1 MRISDWSSDVCSS
14 DLDRADD
21 ALSAGPGQLQSVPL
35 DQTLVVLTLRHAVPP
50 TDLKSL
56 SGRELLALWVERGW
70 IWVEE
75 DWIDRQHLASTWPT
89 RYRIIGLAAAAR
101 VDNELYWPPAPG
113 VTFNYERN
121 GWRVNFLHDRRTT
134 NPVSEALIAYFRVG
148 RHGSIENS
156 LYAPLEQTGRTHV

>member
-75 DWIDRQHLASTWPT
+75 DRIDRPPLASTWPT
-89 RYRIIGLAAAAR
+89 RYRHIG
-101 VDNELYWPPAPG
+101 DPG
-113 VTFNYERN
+113 EHT
-121 GWRVNFLHDRRTT
+121 
-134 NPVSEALIAYFRVG
+134 SAL
-148 RHGSIENS
+148 E
-156 LYAPLEQTGRTHV
+156 

>member
-1 MRISDWSSDVCSS
+1 MVLYFFFKQKTAYEMRISDCSSSVCSA
-14 DLDRADD
+14 DL
-21 ALSAGPGQLQSVPL
+21 
-35 DQTLVVLTLRHAVPP
+35 LTLRHAVPP

-56 SGRELLALWVERGW
+56 GGRELLALWVERGW

-101 VDNELYWPPAPG
+101 VNNELYWPPAPG

-121 GWRVNFLHDRRTT
+121 GWRVNFLHDR
-134 NPVSEALIAYFRVG
+134 SEEHTSELQSLLRNSYAALFLKKK
-148 RHGSIENS
+148 N
-156 LYAPLEQTGRTHV
+156 T

>member
-101 VDNELYWPPAPG
+101 GDNEPHWPPATG
-113 VTFNYERN
+113 VTLNGQSVER
-121 GWRVNFLHDRRTT
+121 GK
-134 NPVSEALIAYFRVG
+134 S
-148 RHGSIENS
+148 GSD
-156 LYAPLEQTGRTHV
+156 